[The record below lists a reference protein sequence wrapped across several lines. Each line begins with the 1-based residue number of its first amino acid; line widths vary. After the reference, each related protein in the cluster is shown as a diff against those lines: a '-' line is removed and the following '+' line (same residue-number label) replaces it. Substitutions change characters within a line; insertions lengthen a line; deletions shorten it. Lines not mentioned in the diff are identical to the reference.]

1 MSDCSENLRYK
12 LSLNIKFELWK
23 FNIKYEWLQWKF
35 TLQIEFK
42 H

>member
-1 MSDCSENLRYK
+1 MSDCSENLPYK
-12 LSLNIKFELWK
+12 LSLNIK
-23 FNIKYEWLQWKF
+23 YERVLWKF